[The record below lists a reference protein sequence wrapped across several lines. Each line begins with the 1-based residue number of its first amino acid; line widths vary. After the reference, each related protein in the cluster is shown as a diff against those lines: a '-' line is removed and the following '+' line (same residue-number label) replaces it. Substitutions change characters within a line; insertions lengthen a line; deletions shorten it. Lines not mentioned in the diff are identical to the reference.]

1 VWNTTQFSSAHGTY
15 AQTLSETGW
24 PGLITLLLF
33 MAVTIRML
41 FGYWRVLPPGVTK
54 TYLLGA
60 LGATC
65 GIFVAA
71 FNGDYIFP
79 AYHNGGL
86 GSFGAT
92 VYTFLLIGVA
102 MAIAKE
108 QSIVWTKHGSCN
120 RGRARPR
127 AGTQRI
133 RCPPAT
139 ALLWTLPGVKH
150 DHRSIF
156 PGRVPDG
163 FAKPS
168 RPLIHRPLNGSS
180 TANAVAT
187 HRGAGSAHAGEQF

>member
-1 VWNTTQFSSAHGTY
+1 
-15 AQTLSETGW
+15 
-24 PGLITLLLF
+24 LLLF

-108 QSIVWTKHGSCN
+108 QSIVWTNTGPVI
-120 RGRARPR
+120 GDA
-127 AGTQRI
+127 
-133 RCPPAT
+133 PAQEPAPSAPVPASNSIT
-139 ALLWTLPGVKH
+139 VTLPGVKH

-187 HRGAGSAHAGEQF
+187 HYSAGSAHAGERF